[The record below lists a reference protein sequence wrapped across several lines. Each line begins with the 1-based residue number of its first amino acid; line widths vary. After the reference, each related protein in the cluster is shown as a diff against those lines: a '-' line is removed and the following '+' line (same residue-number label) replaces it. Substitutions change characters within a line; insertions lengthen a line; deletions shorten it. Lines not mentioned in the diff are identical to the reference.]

1 MFKVGADKVVINSE
15 FYNTPALLTEI
26 SKKYGRKVV
35 VVSLDVL
42 LKDGN
47 MWRLLEGTQN
57 YTI

>member
-26 SKKYGRKVV
+26 SKNYGRKVV

-47 MWRLLEGTQN
+47 MWRLL
-57 YTI
+57 